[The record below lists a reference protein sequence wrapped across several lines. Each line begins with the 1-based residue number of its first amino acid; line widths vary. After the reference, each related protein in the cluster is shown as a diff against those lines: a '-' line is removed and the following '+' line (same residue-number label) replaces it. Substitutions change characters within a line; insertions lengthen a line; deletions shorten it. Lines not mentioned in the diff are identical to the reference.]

1 MARRRDQRG
10 FTLVELLVACAMLGL
25 ALAAVTIVVE
35 RGIRQ
40 SFIGTHKSEVQ
51 QNARAALERMARE
64 IRETTVPLT
73 AATAT
78 SITFTHPDDGAITY
92 TIDGNNNLTRNN
104 TTVIGGLRNL
114 LLQPQLSLFV
124 YRDVDDSVLASPVAT
139 PANVYRVNIT
149 VQTGDDTGLATGLA
163 EARAELTTS
172 VRLRNL

>member
-1 MARRRDQRG
+1 MASPRDQRG
-10 FTLVELLVACAMLGL
+10 FTLAELLVACAMLGL
-25 ALAAVTIVVE
+25 ALAAATIVLE
-35 RGIRQ
+35 RGVRQ
-40 SFIGTHKSEVQ
+40 SYIGTHKSEVQ

-64 IRETTVPLT
+64 IRETTAPLT

-92 TIDGNNNLTRNN
+92 TIDENNNLTRNN
-104 TTVIGGLRNL
+104 TPVIGGLRNL

-124 YRDVDDSVLASPVAT
+124 YRDVNDASPVAT
-139 PANVYRVNIT
+139 PAEVFRVIIT